1 VRRIA
6 SIFRKA
12 WDVARMLA
20 RGNWRRLIRAARLR
34 LHSDYTCLGLRR
46 DARIPFSPPAAA
58 IPITVRPLA
67 PGDDLSIL
75 DVDAPGL
82 SGEIA
87 FTRLRVSRLLQ
98 SGISTCFA
106 AIGPDGKPCHLQWL
120 ITAKENP
127 KLRAE
132 FGDLFP
138 ALEPDQAMIEGAY
151 TPERLQRLGVMAEAT
166 ARIASRA
173 PDFGA
178 SWVLGFTEEDNHPSL
193 KAAKRAG
200 FTPYLRRV
208 ESWRLFR
215 RRISFTPLP
224 EGTPFP
230 FEPHFGGA
238 AAESARASSAANSES
253 SASPRSET
261 THQE

>member
-1 VRRIA
+1 MERSLSVL
-6 SIFRKA
+6 RKIRDA
-12 WDVARMLA
+12 VRMLA
-20 RGNWRRLIRAARLR
+20 RGHWRRLVRAARLR
-34 LHSDYTCLGLRR
+34 LHSDYTCIGLRR

-58 IPITVRPLA
+58 IPIIVRPLSPA
-67 PGDDLSIL
+67 DDLSML

-82 SGEIA
+82 PGEVVY
-87 FTRLRVSRLLQ
+87 TRLGVRRLLQ
-98 SGISTCFA
+98 SGISTCFV

-151 TPERLQRLGVMAEAT
+151 TPEPLQRLGVMAEAT
-166 ARIASRA
+166 ARIAARA
-173 PDFGA
+173 PEFGA
-178 SWVLGFTEEDNHPSL
+178 RWVLGFTVERNHASL
-193 KAAKRAG
+193 KAAMRAG
-200 FTPYLRRV
+200 FRPYLRRV

-215 RRISFTPLP
+215 RRIRFTPLP
-224 EGTPFP
+224 EGTLLP
-230 FEPHFGGA
+230 FEAHLGGA

-253 SASPRSET
+253 SVSPRSET

>member
-1 VRRIA
+1 MERLPSVLRKVRDA
-6 SIFRKA
+6 
-12 WDVARMLA
+12 VRMLA
-20 RGNWRRLIRAARLR
+20 RGHWRRLIRAARLR

-46 DARIPFSPPAAA
+46 DARIPFRAPAAA
-58 IPITVRPLA
+58 IPIVVRPLA
-67 PGDDLSIL
+67 PGDDLAIL

-82 SGEIA
+82 SGDIA
-87 FTRLRVSRLLQ
+87 YTRLGVRRLLQ
-98 SGISTCFA
+98 SGISTCFV
-106 AIGPDGKPCHLQWL
+106 AIGPDGTPCHLQWL

-151 TPERLQRLGVMAEAT
+151 TPERFQRLGVMAEAT
-166 ARIASRA
+166 AQVAARA
-173 PDFGA
+173 PEFGA
-178 SWVLGFTEEDNHPSL
+178 RWVIGFTVERNHASL

-215 RRISFTPLP
+215 RRICFTPLP

-238 AAESARASSAANSES
+238 AAESARASSAANPVS
-253 SASPRSET
+253 SVSPRSET
-261 THQE
+261 TRQE